1 MYESDDLFAEIVGAP
16 PGWILVAYDQEA
28 NARRPRRNATA
39 RTVDSTYGL
48 FFDPSGKV
56 AVERLNSAG

>member
-1 MYESDDLFAEIVGAP
+1 MT
-16 PGWILVAYDQEA
+16 AYDQEA